1 MAVLEKIR
9 VRMGVFITIIIGLAL
24 ISFIVDADTLSSII
38 SVFSSQNDVGKINGK
53 NISYQDFVKRQ
64 EYYTQINTLFTG
76 GGSLSEETQEQ
87 INDLAW
93 QDFFREEVLNRQYE
107 GSGIEISAKELVDL
121 TQGRYISPVL
131 ERDPVFWGETG
142 AFSRANVLNFI
153 SSINSDPSGMRA
165 AYWKYCEDRMRNA
178 QLLEK
183 YMSLLTQSYYSN
195 SLELKRKVDD
205 RNTTI
210 DISYVAQTINA
221 ARDSSVQISDAVMR
235 QYYKKYIKQFA
246 QSADERDIELVAFPV
261 EPSDEDIRRTE
272 ETMAKIYDEFTTVN
286 TGDLGNFVS
295 RNSDMPFSGKYYKKN
310 ELLPALDSFAFR
322 ATVKDILPVYSDNNT
337 FYTARII
344 RSRMMPD
351 SVKAR
356 HILIQEASKD
366 ASNKIADSLI
376 NVLNR
381 GANFGYIAQQYSADQ
396 AANSKDGDLGWFTQ
410 GVMVKAF
417 NDTCFVIPQ
426 NKLVKIE
433 TNFGIHIVE
442 VTDRSPEER
451 MVQLAVVEK
460 TAHPGKATYQTI
472 FSEANSL
479 ASESAQHE
487 QFREVA
493 TGKKLT
499 IVPAYSLNEGQ
510 KSLSALPDV
519 NVRDLVRWA
528 YEAKIG
534 DVSPVLTVGN
544 YFVIASLTA
553 VRNQGTLP
561 FEQVRPDIE
570 SILQKEQKIEQLAQ
584 QIKAAAD
591 GATTI
596 DEVAEKNN
604 LTVNTATDISFAGSS
619 FISGIGLE
627 PKLQGS
633 VAGAPENTL
642 TGPVKGSLGAYMFTV
657 TRRYTGAAYTIEEE
671 KAREQYMEKY
681 DQMTLMQRYQEF
693 YDVLEKSAEVQD
705 WRGRFF

>member
-24 ISFIVDADTLSSII
+24 ISFIVDADTLSSIT

-53 NISYQDFVKRQ
+53 TISYQDFINRQ
-64 EYYTQINTLFTG
+64 EYYAQINTLFTG
-76 GGSLSEETQEQ
+76 GGSLSEELQEQ
-87 INDLAW
+87 INDQVW
-93 QDFFREEVLNRQYE
+93 QDFFREEVLNPQYDK
-107 GSGIEISAKELVDL
+107 SGIEVPAKELVDL
-121 TQGRYISPVL
+121 AQGRFISPVL
-131 ERDPVFWGETG
+131 QRDPVFWGESG

-153 SSINSDPSGMRA
+153 SSINSDPTGMRA
-165 AYWKYCEDRMRNA
+165 AYWKYCEDRMLNA

-183 YMSLLTQSYYSN
+183 YMSLLTQSHYSN
-195 SLELKRKVDD
+195 SLELKRKVND

-210 DISYVAQTINA
+210 DISFVAQTLNA
-221 ARDSSVQISDAVMR
+221 AGDSSIQTSDAAMR

-246 QSADERDIELVAFPV
+246 QAADERDIELVAFPI
-261 EPSDEDIRRTE
+261 EPSDEDVRRTE
-272 ETMAKIYDEFTTVN
+272 DAMAKIYDEFTTVKA
-286 TGDLGNFVS
+286 GDLGGFVS
-295 RNSDMPFSGKYYKKN
+295 RNSDVPFSGKYYKKN
-310 ELLPALDSFAFR
+310 ELSPVLDSFAFR
-322 ATVKDILPVYSDNNT
+322 ATAKDILPVYREDNT
-337 FYTARII
+337 FYAARII
-344 RSRMMPD
+344 LSRMMPD

-356 HILIQEASKD
+356 HILIQNAGKEAGGRL
-366 ASNKIADSLI
+366 ADSLI

-396 AANSKDGDLGWFTQ
+396 TANRNEGDLGWFTQ
-410 GVMVKAF
+410 GTMIKAF

-426 NKLVKIE
+426 NKLVKVE
-433 TNFGIHIVE
+433 TNLGIHIVE

-451 MVQLAVVEK
+451 MVQLAIVEK

-472 FSEANSL
+472 FAEANSL

-487 QFREVA
+487 QFREA
-493 TGKKLT
+493 AAKKNLT
-499 IVPAYSLNEGQ
+499 VTPAYSLNEGQ
-510 KSLSALPDV
+510 KSLAALPDV

-534 DVSPVLTVGN
+534 GVSSVLTVGN
-544 YFVIASLTA
+544 YFVVASLTA

-570 SILQKEQKIEQLAQ
+570 SILQKEQKIERLAQ
-584 QIKAAAD
+584 QLKEAAA
-591 GATTI
+591 GATAI
-596 DEVAEKNN
+596 DAVAEKSN
-604 LTVNTATDISFAGSS
+604 LAVNTATDISFSGSN
-619 FISGIGLE
+619 FISGVGLE

-633 VAGAPENTL
+633 VAGAPENAL

-693 YDVLEKSAEVQD
+693 YDVLEKSADVQD
-705 WRGRFF
+705 RRGRFF